1 MEYAYSILMF
11 CLAGLLLLYAGA
23 VYRSKSDELIM
34 RSYAVKMK
42 DKEKYAR
49 QFSKV
54 LALVA
59 LSPALSALVGLFV
72 QGVVPVVVLI
82 VSFIL
87 LIRRG
92 ARWMDG
98 A

>member
-11 CLAGLLLLYAGA
+11 CLAGGLLLYAGA

-34 RSYAVKMK
+34 RSYAAKME

-54 LALVA
+54 LALVS
-59 LSPALSALVGLFV
+59 LSPALSGLAGLFV

-98 A
+98 V